1 MTAAVRRGAILVA
14 VIVHAVVLAAPW
26 VAPYDPTVQH
36 RAAPLA
42 PPASIH
48 FVDAEGRWHAR
59 PFVCALVQVPG
70 SFFSYSEDCSVIYP
84 VRAFLRRTSP
94 SGFGTRP
101 GRHLFGVD
109 EPGGLFLLGTDQF
122 GRDVLSRVLVGAR
135 VSIVTAVSA
144 AALAI
149 GLALVVGSTAG
160 YVGGLTDT
168 ILSGIGE
175 LVLALP
181 WLYLLLAVRAALP
194 LVLPPAEAV
203 VVIVLLLGAIGW
215 AQPGRLVRAAVA
227 AARTRDYVAAA
238 RMAGASTPYVLR
250 RHVWPELWGLLAT
263 AGLILIRQFVMAE
276 TTLSLFGL
284 GVAEPTPS
292 WGGMVAEA
300 LRPQVLTETWWLLS
314 PVAALLGVCVMYYI
328 LDRVLRPAPLH

>member
-1 MTAAVRRGAILVA
+1 M
-14 VIVHAVVLAAPW
+14 
-26 VAPYDPTVQH
+26 
-36 RAAPLA
+36 
-42 PPASIH
+42 
-48 FVDAEGRWHAR
+48 
-59 PFVCALVQVPG
+59 
-70 SFFSYSEDCSVIYP
+70 
-84 VRAFLRRTSP
+84 
-94 SGFGTRP
+94 
-101 GRHLFGVD
+101 
-109 EPGGLFLLGTDQF
+109 
-122 GRDVLSRVLVGAR
+122 
-135 VSIVTAVSA
+135 
-144 AALAI
+144 
-149 GLALVVGSTAG
+149 
-160 YVGGLTDT
+160 
-168 ILSGIGE
+168 
-175 LVLALP
+175 VLALP

-227 AARTRDYVAAA
+227 GARTRDYVAAA

-276 TTLSLFGL
+276 TTLSSPGGRGADPEL
-284 GVAEPTPS
+284 GV
-292 WGGMVAEA
+292 MLAEA